1 MDGSSR
7 ETYNIE
13 GDISQE
19 GGGNDLGMTDERD
32 QTYTINNESGV
43 IPTTTVV
50 TKKPPPML
58 EPTPMSSLSFRTDV
72 MREKTSGTPLPK
84 ERKVTPTVW
93 NGETWRYQQCWEGCG
108 VVPRSLQEWCRSTCR
123 RWSRASRCTRRWGLP
138 IRCHRESHSHRF
150 HSIGCT

>member
-19 GGGNDLGMTDERD
+19 GGGDDLGMTDERD
-32 QTYTINNESGV
+32 QTYAINNESGV

-58 EPTPMSSLSFRTDV
+58 EPMPMSSLSFRTDV

-84 ERKVTPTVW
+84 ERKVTPTV
-93 NGETWRYQQCWEGCG
+93 
-108 VVPRSLQEWCRSTCR
+108 
-123 RWSRASRCTRRWGLP
+123 
-138 IRCHRESHSHRF
+138 
-150 HSIGCT
+150 